1 MRETALTSSIHAER
15 TANTLTVICSQNLA
29 AEAVGPRLNPAKESG
44 ARVSSWERQKVKA
57 V

>member
-1 MRETALTSSIHAER
+1 MKPMEMVWHCADVSSER
-15 TANTLTVICSQNLA
+15 DFHCERDILCVSSGDAH
-29 AEAVGPRLNPAKESG
+29 PAKESG